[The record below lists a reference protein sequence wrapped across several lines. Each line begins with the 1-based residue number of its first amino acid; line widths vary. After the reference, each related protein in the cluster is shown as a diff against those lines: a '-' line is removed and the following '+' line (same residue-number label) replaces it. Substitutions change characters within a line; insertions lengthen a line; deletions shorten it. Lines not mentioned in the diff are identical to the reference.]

1 MLVVVVVIVVV
12 VVVVVFVVGRED
24 NSKHWMLKPRRHCL
38 EIEKWNFT
46 QNWIKTSVIYIV
58 IYMAFLDPT
67 VKQHIVR

>member
-1 MLVVVVVIVVV
+1 MLVVVVVIVV

-46 QNWIKTSVIYIV
+46 QNWIKNQRNNV
-58 IYMAFLDPT
+58 YMAFLDPT

>member
-12 VVVVVFVVGRED
+12 VVVVVVVGRED

-46 QNWIKTSVIYIV
+46 QNWIKTSVT
-58 IYMAFLDPT
+58 YMAFLDPT